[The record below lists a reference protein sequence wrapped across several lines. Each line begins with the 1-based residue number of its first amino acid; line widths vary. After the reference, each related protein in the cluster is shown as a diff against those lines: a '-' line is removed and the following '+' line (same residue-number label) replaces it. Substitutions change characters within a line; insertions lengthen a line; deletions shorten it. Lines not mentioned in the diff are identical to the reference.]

1 MNNPDSISTSALSG
15 GEKTTFRAR
24 IPKYTIRFLALLG
37 LALLL
42 WKVIAVS
49 VLESTHEDALEALR
63 DSTAAQIASRT
74 TVLARAAG
82 ESAGA
87 ALLPVL
93 RDGDQGRLVAFVS
106 ELTRRMGTRD
116 YILTD
121 GQGVIRAA
129 TSATMVGQPLDV
141 NLQRVAASLEVAM
154 TDEIAG
160 GLTRII
166 IPLRDR
172 SGSAGTLILIYRF
185 GE

>member
-1 MNNPDSISTSALSG
+1 MNMPAPVPDSSMQEQ
-15 GEKTTFRAR
+15 EKPPFRAR

-49 VLESTHEDALEALR
+49 VLESAHEDALTALR
-63 DSTAAQIASRT
+63 DSTAAQIAART
-74 TVLARAAG
+74 DVLARAAG
-82 ESAGA
+82 EAAGA

-93 RDGDQGRLVAFVS
+93 RDADQGRLVAFAS

-116 YILTD
+116 YILAD

-141 NLQRVAASLEVAM
+141 NLQRVAASLETAM
-154 TDEIAG
+154 TDEITG
-160 GLTRII
+160 GLTRVI
-166 IPLRDR
+166 IPLRDH
-172 SGSAGTLILIYRF
+172 SGKAGTLILTYRF